1 MGQYGQFPVEVRYA
15 MCWLPSFAAVI
26 CIVSMLRWMSMSIHC
41 WTLFTW
47 LRDHYATF
55 KLLLLLLLLSKH
67 WFQWLLTT
75 LQEYFT
81 QLSSLKPVIK
91 SVNVVWN
98 TNVLSCWR
106 NVSSD
111 RKALT
116 PTWHGFAIFMVLVV
130 QISETWQLFSDTDF
144 SFYSCVCP
152 ATKVAGKSETSA
164 VSDERCGD
172 GWVVWAGFW
181 NKGYCTRR
189 RSVDVECRYFISSVY
204 FGTHKFFLS

>member
-1 MGQYGQFPVEVRYA
+1 

-26 CIVSMLRWMSMSIHC
+26 CIVSMLRWMSMSIHS

-55 KLLLLLLLLSKH
+55 KLLLLLLLSKH
-67 WFQWLLTT
+67 WFQWLLTM

-81 QLSSLKPVIK
+81 QLSLLKPVIK

-116 PTWHGFAIFMVLVV
+116 PTWHGFVIFMVLVV
-130 QISETWQLFSDTDF
+130 QISETWQLFCDTDF

-152 ATKVAGKSETSA
+152 ATKVAGKSETFA

-189 RSVDVECRYFISSVY
+189 RSVDVNVDTLFLQFILELINFSFHSAPVKVWRQY
-204 FGTHKFFLS
+204 R

>member
-15 MCWLPSFAAVI
+15 VCWLPSFAAVI
-26 CIVSMLRWMSMSIHC
+26 CIVSMLQWMWMSIHC

-47 LRDHYATF
+47 LRDRYATF

-81 QLSSLKPVIK
+81 QLSSMKPVIK

-111 RKALT
+111 RKALR

-130 QISETWQLFSDTDF
+130 QISETWQLFKWCWLQLLQLCLSG
-144 SFYSCVCP
+144 YESCR
-152 ATKVAGKSETSA
+152 KVWNFCSIRWK
-164 VSDERCGD
+164 
-172 GWVVWAGFW
+172 VW
-181 NKGYCTRR
+181 RR
-189 RSVDVECRYFISSVY
+189 LSGLSW
-204 FGTHKFFLS
+204 FLK